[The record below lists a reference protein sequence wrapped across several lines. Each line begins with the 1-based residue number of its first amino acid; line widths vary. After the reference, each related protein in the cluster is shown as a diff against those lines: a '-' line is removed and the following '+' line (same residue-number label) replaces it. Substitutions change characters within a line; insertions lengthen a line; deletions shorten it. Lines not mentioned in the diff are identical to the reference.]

1 VAPGAQTPV
10 HVPWAQT
17 YGQAVPA
24 PQFPPELQVSTSLPL
39 HCVEPGV
46 HVPVQ
51 APETQALLAHG
62 WVLVHV
68 PVASH
73 VSTALPAHLV
83 DPGVQ
88 TPVQVPP
95 TQA

>member
-1 VAPGAQTPV
+1 VA
-10 HVPWAQT
+10 
-17 YGQAVPA
+17 A
-24 PQFPPELQVSTSLPL
+24 PQLPPELQVCTSLPL
-39 HCVEPGV
+39 HCVAPGV

-51 APETQALLAHG
+51 APETQALFAHG
-62 WVLVHV
+62 WVLVQV

-73 VSTALPAHLV
+73 VSTALPVHLV
-83 DPGVQ
+83 APGVQ